1 MKRALRIGMTPLTDA
16 APLVAA
22 QEGGYFAAE
31 GLDVE
36 LEVEPSWANIR
47 DKVAA
52 GVLDAAHMLAPMPI
66 AATLGVGP
74 LHEPMGT
81 ALALGQGGNAIALS
95 VQLGG
100 RVLAAGA
107 TDAAGRARE
116 IARVVAERRAAGA
129 PPLRLGTVFPVS
141 MHSYELGGWLAGAG
155 VDALR
160 DVRLLVV
167 PPPRMVAELEAG
179 AIDGFCVGEP
189 WSTVAAL
196 RGSGVIVATGHEIWS
211 RAPEKVLGTTRRF
224 AERNDD
230 AHRAL
235 LRAVLRGAREC
246 DEPAR
251 RSELARALAGARYL
265 DLPLP
270 AIEPALGG
278 TVPGAPEPHLF
289 HRDGASFP
297 WRSHAAW
304 IVAQMLRFGQL
315 EKAVDVRAT
324 AASVYWT
331 DLHREVA
338 AEIGIETPEDDDKIE
353 RFDGTPFDSA
363 RVVEYLAGLPV
374 HALRVGL
381 DELAAAQ
388 RTPR

>member
-1 MKRALRIGMTPLTDA
+1 VRRALRVGMTPLVDA
-16 APLVAA
+16 APLVVAR
-22 QEGGYFAAE
+22 EGGWFVAE
-31 GLDVE
+31 GLAVE
-36 LEVEPSWANIR
+36 LSVEPSWANVR

-95 VQLGG
+95 
-100 RVLAAGA
+100 RPLAARTEGA
-107 TDAAGRARE
+107 SGPAARARAV
-116 IARVVAERRAAGA
+116 ARVVAERRAAGD
-129 PPLRLGTVFPVS
+129 PPLRFGTVFPVS
-141 MHSYELGGWLAGAG
+141 MHSYALGGWLAAAG
-155 VDALR
+155 VAVER

-196 RGSGVIVATGHEIWS
+196 RGSGVIVATGHEIWG
-211 RAPEKVLGTTRRF
+211 RAPEKVLGVTARF
-224 AERNDD
+224 AEQNPDS
-230 AHRAL
+230 HRAL

-246 DEPAR
+246 DDPSR
-251 RSELARALAGARYL
+251 RADLARLLAGPRYL
-265 DLPLP
+265 DLPLE
-270 AIEPALGG
+270 AVEPALTGAL
-278 TVPGAPEPHLF
+278 PGAPEPHLF
-289 HRDGASFP
+289 HRDAASFP

-315 EKAVDVRAT
+315 EKPVDVRAA

-331 DLHREVA
+331 ELHREIAAEVGVA
-338 AEIGIETPEDDDKIE
+338 APGEDERIE
-353 RFDGTPFDSA
+353 RFGDDLFDPARPVDWLSA
-363 RVVEYLAGLPV
+363 LPL
-374 HALRVGL
+374 HALRVRL

-388 RTPR
+388 GRAG